1 MALLSHGSCI
11 CVRLPLKKK
20 KKGYL
25 RSSFLLIY
33 IYIYIFFF
41 FFFYAL
47 FKAITIWI
55 KILVLRP
62 RHAIMR
68 PKSAIY
74 ISWRDDKHP
83 LFRLVCLH
91 FFFFF
96 ALLW

>member
-11 CVRLPLKKK
+11 SVRLPLKKK

-25 RSSFLLIY
+25 QSSFLLIY
-33 IYIYIFFF
+33 IYIY
-41 FFFYAL
+41 FFYAL

-62 RHAIMR
+62 GHAMMR

-74 ISWRDDKHP
+74 IS
-83 LFRLVCLH
+83 
-91 FFFFF
+91 
-96 ALLW
+96 